1 MKLISTMLLL
11 GVGMGSG
18 GVLHAEEPATSPRP
32 VPLTRPVMKQYL
44 EDLKARQPRI
54 PLPPLTE
61 EEKEKLGTRGTSY
74 EARIRALYLPPG
86 EGRGGGGTGREADA
100 RMSLDYTFKTELFWI
115 VSRTNNCQYC
125 LGHQEVKLAAAG
137 LKEEQLAALD
147 CAWSEFTP
155 AQQAAFALARK
166 LTYEPHRLT
175 DADLD
180 KVRAHYTPLQI
191 LEMALSVA
199 GNNSMNRWT
208 EGLGIP
214 QSKDLSGFGRRGQ
227 QPDTPT
233 QADLGRTFLTPTP
246 EKYRDQVTR
255 VAPLGEDT
263 SAGLTRKTV
272 CMRPA
277 LEARAEVE
285 RALAACRKR
294 TPRLPL
300 VDEDTARALLPDDW
314 AKGPLPQWVRLLANF
329 PTAGKSRILSF
340 RAADEKGD
348 LKPLL
353 KAQLSWIIA
362 RQDRAWYAVAEARQR
377 LRQQGW
383 SEDQIF
389 RLDGDWADFAPADRA
404 LFTVARKLA
413 ASPIVLTDDDV
424 ARALQLTGPR
434 EVVQVIT
441 YTTHRASFDRI
452 TEVAGLQW
460 QD

>member
-1 MKLISTMLLL
+1 MKLIPTMLLL
-11 GVGMGSG
+11 GVGMGSA
-18 GVLHAEEPATSPRP
+18 GVLRAEEPDTSPRP

-44 EDLKARQPRI
+44 EDLKARPPRI
-54 PLPPLTE
+54 PLPPLSE
-61 EEKEKLGTRGTSY
+61 EEKEKAGNRGASY
-74 EARIRALYLPPG
+74 EGRIRALYLPPG
-86 EGRGGGGTGREADA
+86 EGRGGRTGREADA

-125 LGHQEVKLAAAG
+125 LGHQEVKLTAAG

-166 LTYEPHRLT
+166 LTYEPHCLT

-180 KVRAHYTPLQI
+180 QVRKYYTSLQI
-191 LEMALSVA
+191 LEMIISVA

-227 QPDTPT
+227 QPLDPERPEP
-233 QADLGRTFLTPTP
+233 GKTFLTPTP
-246 EKYRDQVTR
+246 EKYKNQVTR
-255 VAPLGEDT
+255 VAPFVEGNGE
-263 SAGLTRKTV
+263 GPTRNTV
-272 CMRPA
+272 CVRPA
-277 LEARAEVE
+277 LETRADVE
-285 RALAACRKR
+285 QALEACRKR

-300 VDEDTARALLPDDW
+300 VDEATAKAMLPEDW
-314 AKGPLPQWVRLLANF
+314 PAGPLPQWVRLLANF
-329 PTAGKSRILSF
+329 PTAGKSRIVSF

-377 LRQQGW
+377 LKHQGW
-383 SEDQIF
+383 SDAQIF
-389 RLDGDWADFAPADRA
+389 KLDGDWADFPPAERA
-404 LFTVARKLA
+404 LFAVARKLA

-424 ARALQLTGPR
+424 ARALKLTGPR

-452 TEVAGLQW
+452 TEAAGLQW